1 MSVPATLYTAPLLT
15 FASSDIFMASCFC
28 ISPGFEFWPLD
39 DIRKD
44 MPIQTML
51 GFERIDVE
59 RGFGRLQDIGITWQM
74 AEAFQAGYTYINIV
88 KTCLATSYD
97 ESLIADQRNL
107 TQHTLLSLPPSTDLP
122 TFYSHPMESTTYEAC
137 RLAALIFA
145 VGVIFPIPTPN
156 TPLPKLAQQL
166 HSVLQHPTASALW
179 DFPST
184 RIPLVWVLILGGI
197 AATNTPQRPFFVETL
212 RETAHRSG
220 LTSYQD
226 VKRMLEMMLWYD
238 AACDDAGEALW
249 SEAIKHY
256 AGARSQG

>member
-1 MSVPATLYTAPLLT
+1 
-15 FASSDIFMASCFC
+15 MASCLC

-39 DIRKD
+39 DSRKD

-51 GFERIDVE
+51 GFEQLDVE

-97 ESLIADQRNL
+97 EALIADQRNL
-107 TQHTLLSLPPSTDLP
+107 TQHTLLSLPPSTDLQ
-122 TFYSHPMESTTYEAC
+122 TFYTHPTESTTYEAC
-137 RLAALIFA
+137 RLAAFVFA
-145 VGVIFPIPTPN
+145 VGVIFPIPATN

-179 DFPST
+179 NSPSA
-184 RIPLVWVLILGGI
+184 RIPLVWVLMLGGI
-197 AATNTPQRPFFVETL
+197 AATGTPQRPFFVETL

-238 AACDDAGEALW
+238 AACDEAGECLW
-249 SEAIKHY
+249 AEAMEPLRH
-256 AGARSQG
+256 GVRSKVEGSTEF

>member
-1 MSVPATLYTAPLLT
+1 
-15 FASSDIFMASCFC
+15 MASCFC
-28 ISPGFEFWPLD
+28 IPPGFEFWPLD
-39 DIRKD
+39 DSRKD

-51 GFERIDVE
+51 GFEQIDVE

-122 TFYSHPMESTTYEAC
+122 TFYSHPTESTTYEAC
-137 RLAALIFA
+137 RLAAFIFA
-145 VGVIFPIPTPN
+145 VGVIFPIPATN
-156 TPLPKLAQQL
+156 TPLPRLAQQL

-179 DFPST
+179 TSPST

-197 AATNTPQRPFFVETL
+197 AATNTPHRPFFVTNL
-212 RETAHRSG
+212 SETARRSG
-220 LTSYQD
+220 LTSFQD
-226 VKRMLEMMLWYD
+226 VKGILEMMLWYD
-238 AACDDAGEALW
+238 VACDEAAESLW
-249 SEAIKHY
+249 LEANEPYVMEGVHKVE
-256 AGARSQG
+256 RSTEF